1 MIRRREFITLLGG
14 AVAAWPLVVSAQQ
27 PTPVIGFLPIQPVRP
42 PAFLQALRENGFVEG
57 RTVEFDFRWGS
68 YDDLPALAAE
78 LVRRRV
84 A

>member
-1 MIRRREFITLLGG
+1 MNRREFIAALGG
-14 AVAAWPLVVSAQQ
+14 AATLWPHVAGAQ
-27 PTPVIGFLPIQPVRP
+27 PIPVIGFLPIRPSRP